1 MQPFNRNPIT
11 IRLEVRNMAASKPE
25 EEYMDILQ
33 NIEWSIVSVARAQ
46 PDLTDYQV
54 DSALEALGRNY
65 AREGRGGQPVLPKS
79 ELARA
84 VYEAIHQ
91 TCEWRLGR
99 EQVVN
104 EDGQPLSIEPVTVD
118 VILACLKRLRK
129 SISFWNKES
138 GTRGYLSYIKQ
149 FLI

>member
-1 MQPFNRNPIT
+1 MAMQRP
-11 IRLEVRNMAASKPE
+11 VE
-25 EEYMDILQ
+25 EEYSDILQ
-33 NIEWSIVSVARAQ
+33 NMEWSILTVYISK

-65 AREGRGGQPVLPKS
+65 AREGRGGQPALPKN
-79 ELARA
+79 ELAKEVYDA
-84 VYEAIHQ
+84 VRQ

-104 EDGQPLSIEPVTVD
+104 DEGQPMSVEPVTLD

-129 SISFWNKES
+129 SVNYWNKEA
-138 GTRGYLSYIKQ
+138 GTQGYLHYIQQ
-149 FLI
+149 FIQ

>member
-1 MQPFNRNPIT
+1 
-11 IRLEVRNMAASKPE
+11 MATQKPE
-25 EEYMDILQ
+25 EEHIDILQ
-33 NIEWSIVSVARAQ
+33 NIEWSIMTVAVAQ

-54 DSALEALGRNY
+54 DSALEALGRSY
-65 AREGRGGQPVLPKS
+65 AREGRGGQPALPKS

-84 VYEAIHQ
+84 VYEAVHH

-104 EDGQPLSIEPVTVD
+104 DEGQPMSIEPVTID

-129 SISFWNKES
+129 SVNYWNKES
-138 GTRGYLSYIKQ
+138 GTRGYLGYIKQ
-149 FLI
+149 FFM